1 MKLTNKHNLPE
12 TIINVLRRPQYSKG
26 VAHASATELMSSPRV
41 VQLRRL
47 NWDDIEEDASDMVWS
62 LFGSALHNILQH
74 GKGESHVVEE
84 RLFADV
90 DGWRISGA
98 IDLQELTPNGVV
110 ISDYKVTSVWS
121 VMNAKEDWQ
130 RQLNIYAWLVQHCKN
145 MPVAKVQIVAILR
158 DWNRREAESRD
169 DYPPSPLT
177 VVSVPLWPM
186 DVREDYIRK
195 RVELHSD
202 ALLNAEIGHPLADC
216 SPDEMWEKPTTWA
229 VKKKGN
235 KRANFVSVEKDKAE
249 QKAQEMGAA
258 YAVEER
264 PGERTRC
271 DKFCSVSPW
280 CEQYKT
286 YKESMNVSAQEVDGS
301 AD

>member
-1 MKLTNKHNLPE
+1 MKLTNKYNLPE
-12 TIINVLRRPQYSKG
+12 TIINVLKRPQYSKG
-26 VAHASATELMSSPRV
+26 VAHASVTELISSPRV

-47 NWDDIEEDASDMVWS
+47 NWNDIEEDASDMIWS

-74 GKGESHVVEE
+74 GKGETHIVEE
-84 RLFADV
+84 RLYADV
-90 DGWRISGA
+90 DGWKISGA
-98 IDLQELTPNGVV
+98 IDLQELDARGVV

-121 VMNAKEDWQ
+121 VMNDKLDWQ
-130 RQLNIYAWLVQHCKN
+130 RQLNIYAWLVERNKKI
-145 MPVAKVQIVAILR
+145 PVSKLQIVAILR
-158 DWNRREAESRD
+158 DWTRREAETKE
-169 DYPPSPLT
+169 DYPPSPLA

-195 RVELHSD
+195 RVKLHSD
-202 ALLNAEIGHPLADC
+202 ALLNAEIGHPLIDC
-216 SPDEMWEKPTTWA
+216 SSDEMWEKPTTWA

-235 KRANFVSVEKDKAE
+235 KRANFVFVEKDKAE
-249 QKAQEMGAA
+249 WKAQEMGEA
-258 YAVEER
+258 YGVEKR

-271 DKFCSVSPW
+271 EKYCSVSPW